1 VIYELNIRKG
11 RLLLLDLIKSL
22 KGEATKKE
30 LLNLCLKHN
39 IVKSEKEL
47 EILLM
52 ILEVENFIEI
62 RTQRDDWVVIL
73 KEKSSEY

>member
-1 VIYELNIRKG
+1 VIYRLNIRKSK
-11 RLLLLDLIKSL
+11 LLLLDLIKSL
-22 KGEATKKE
+22 KGETTKKE
-30 LLNLCLKHN
+30 LLSLCLKHN

-62 RTQRDDWVVIL
+62 RTQKDDWVVIL

>member
-1 VIYELNIRKG
+1 
-11 RLLLLDLIKSL
+11 LLDLIKSL

-47 EILLM
+47 ELLLM

-62 RTQRDDWVVIL
+62 RTQRDDWIVIL

>member
-1 VIYELNIRKG
+1 VIYELNIRKS

-62 RTQRDDWVVIL
+62 RTQKDDWVVIL